1 MIVVDSVDM
10 AALNYILPYKETC
23 PIVKFLNQLHTPPW
37 TITKLPT
44 TENVI
49 RPLTSIATTPNAQAV
64 ADADPSKYETSICVH
79 FQGIIGM
86 GSTLRA
92 MSYFSSLFFKSQG
105 PSPNKGMKDRLK

>member
-1 MIVVDSVDM
+1 MIVVELVDM

-23 PIVKFLNQLHTPPW
+23 SIVKFLNQLPTPW
-37 TITKLPT
+37 TATKLPT

-79 FQGIIGM
+79 LQGIIGM